1 MPLVYYKI
9 VSDPT
14 SIDAKAQRRAS
25 VWGTPLPQSQTQSH
39 LVILV
44 AVQYLLQPIES
55 VVIVRVIVVI

>member
-1 MPLVYYKI
+1 VPLVYYKI

-14 SIDAKAQRRAS
+14 PIDAKAQRRAS

-39 LVILV
+39 LV